1 MTRIGWTL
9 PLLIFTLLAAAT
21 DGYAE
26 IWHGWSSDH
35 GGVVEYS
42 ISPDS
47 LDYSES
53 MKVTISCYALDKSI
67 RLVIVDHAP
76 DELKAGDSMYFYVD
90 EGSHHEA
97 YVELAHWG
105 YLGIM
110 PSAWVFP
117 DLPKEMMRGRKLE
130 IRFNSH
136 YNPVYKEID
145 LTGTNRLFRRHLSAC
160 LN

>member
-1 MTRIGWTL
+1 MTRVGTTL
-9 PLLIFTLLAAAT
+9 SLLIFILLAAT
-21 DGYAE
+21 KDGYAK
-26 IWHGWSSDH
+26 IWHGWSNDH

-42 ISPDS
+42 IPPDS
-47 LDYSES
+47 LEYSES
-53 MKVTISCYALDKSI
+53 KKFTITCYALDKSI
-67 RLVIVDHAP
+67 RLVIIDHAT
-76 DELKAGDSMYFYVD
+76 DELKAGDSVYFYVD
-90 EGSHHEA
+90 EGSHLEA
-97 YVELAHWG
+97 SVELAHWG

-145 LTGTNRLFRRHLSAC
+145 LTGTNKLFRQHLSAC